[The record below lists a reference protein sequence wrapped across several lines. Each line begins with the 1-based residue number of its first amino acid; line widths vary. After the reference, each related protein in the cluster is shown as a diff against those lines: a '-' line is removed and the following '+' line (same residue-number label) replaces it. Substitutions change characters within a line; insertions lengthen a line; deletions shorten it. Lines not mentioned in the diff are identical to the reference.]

1 MPLALLLALAIW
13 PFHGPD
19 PAPARHQRVAGWEVE
34 THRDRF
40 TGHLTCQVKKGR
52 ISLARQAVVFHFP
65 VRIDTFDAAYRIDGG
80 PLYLARDDAADLAAM
95 GFGLHDDDNLDNP
108 SGGIVRIPA
117 SRLAGAHWVRIEAG
131 PYAKAYRFTL
141 AGLDAAIDAATSRG
155 CDSFGEP
162 ER

>member
-1 MPLALLLALAIW
+1 MPLALLLALALW

-19 PAPARHQRVAGWEVE
+19 PAPARHQRVAGWVVE

-40 TGHLTCQVKKGR
+40 TGHLTCQVHRGR
-52 ISLARQAVVFHFP
+52 VSVARKAVIFHFP

-80 PLYLARDDAADLAAM
+80 PLWRARDDAAELASM
-95 GFGLHDDDNLDNP
+95 GFRLHDDDSLDNP

-117 SRLAGAHWVRIEAG
+117 HRLEGAQRVRIEAA
-131 PYAKAYRFTL
+131 PYAKAYQFAL
-141 AGLDAAIDAATSRG
+141 AGLDGALDVASNRG
-155 CDSFGEP
+155 CDSIGEP